1 MELIKLPLGIGIE
14 IVNIL
19 KIKGIEPRKNKLGL
33 LSFEFTQ
40 DELNEITELTINN
53 PNPNCLLGLENCK
66 KLEKL
71 KINSVYSAYKK
82 SNPSISDK
90 DIAVISKITTLKSL
104 TIANQEK
111 ISWVYLD
118 NLTNLEELI
127 IIRNNQLEEIFGLDK
142 LKKIR
147 EVSIYGNKELYELPH
162 IQDLIMSNDLDLLE
176 LDFLSYPEV
185 CDLKSKLSNIINC
198 SFKET
203 LSRGGELS
211 YNSGVVSIFHKKC
224 LEITK
229 NAVGLSR
236 NNLDI
241 LILIEK
247 YLAQNISYDYEA
259 RDREDRVHF
268 ENGQKRGLKNGTQ
281 SAYNGLMLGSC
292 VCEGYTRSMQYLLK
306 TLNIKTKNVYCIGG
320 KNQIKINENYH
331 NQVILPDDGYHS
343 IIRVEINNEVYYCD
357 PCWDSCRWHRGDQTL
372 PYCLKNKRD
381 ILKNHTLS
389 FEEDNVSID
398 GSTISVSE
406 DYIKGVCERNST
418 ILTTET
424 NSHKR

>member
-1 MELIKLPLGIGIE
+1 MELIKLPLDIGLK
-14 IVNIL
+14 IVDIL
-19 KIKGIEPRKNKLGL
+19 KTKGMEPRKNKLGL

-40 DELNEITELTINN
+40 EELNEITELTINN
-53 PNPNCLLGLENCK
+53 PTPNCLIGLENCK

-71 KINSVYSAYKK
+71 VINSIYSAYKK

-90 DIAVISKITTLKSL
+90 DIAVISKITSLKSL
-104 TIANQEK
+104 TIVNQEK

-127 IIRNNQLEEIFGLDK
+127 ITRNNQLEEISGLDK
-142 LKKIR
+142 LKQIHD
-147 EVSIYGNKELYELPH
+147 VSIYGNKELYELPH
-162 IQDLIMSNDLDLLE
+162 IQELIISNDLDLLE
-176 LDFLSYPEV
+176 LDLLSYPEV
-185 CDLKSKLSNIINC
+185 CDLRSKLSNIINC

-203 LSRGGELS
+203 LSHGGELS
-211 YNSGVVSIFHKKC
+211 YNSGTASVFHKKS
-224 LEITK
+224 LEIIK
-229 NAVGLSR
+229 NAVGSSR

-247 YLAQNISYDYEA
+247 YLAQNIVYDYEA
-259 RDREDRVHF
+259 RDRENRAHF
-268 ENGQKRGLKNGTQ
+268 ENGKKRGLNNGTQ

-292 VCEGYTRSMQYLLK
+292 VCEGYTRAMQYLLK
-306 TLNIKTKNVYCIGG
+306 VLNFKSKNVYCISG
-320 KNQIKINENYH
+320 KDQIKINENYH
-331 NQVILPDDGYHS
+331 NQIILPDDGYHS

-381 ILKNHTLS
+381 ILKDHTLS

-398 GSTISVSE
+398 GSTISVSG
-406 DYIKGVCERNST
+406 DYIKGVCEGNST
-418 ILTTET
+418 ILTPGT